1 LEIPQWADTARGGIL
16 DRVSAPGSA
25 NGGRADTRLWH
36 PFSNMAIAR
45 HEEFVIARGEDVWV
59 WDAAG
64 RPYLDATASLWYANA
79 GHGRPEIARAVA
91 DQLQLLEA
99 YSTFG
104 DFATEPALQLAQR
117 LADLAPDPDAR
128 VMFTTGGGEAI
139 DTAAKLARRYWDA
152 LGQPE
157 RRHIISR
164 RHGYHGTNAFGT
176 SLAGIDANRAGY
188 GPLVHETEVVA
199 HDSAAETAEAI
210 ERLGPERVAA
220 VVVEPVIGAG
230 GVFPPPDGYLE
241 EVADI
246 CRSTG
251 VLFVADSVICG
262 FGRLGTWFGVERW
275 GLEPDLIVFAKGVT
289 SGYLPLGGVIAS
301 GRVAEPF
308 WSTPGAGPLR
318 HGATYAGHATCC
330 AAALANLDVLERDGL
345 LRRGRD
351 LEGDLLA
358 ALQPLAE
365 HPLVGEVRGGTGL
378 LAAVELDAEFLER
391 HPDGTAH
398 VAQLARDVGVLVRPL
413 ARALAVSPPLT
424 VQSEHFTLIAEALTH
439 ALDVTQ
445 LGPPA
450 PATAPAS

>member
-1 LEIPQWADTARGGIL
+1 LEISQWAQVGRGGIL
-16 DRVSAPGSA
+16 DGVSAPGTA

-36 PFSNMAIAR
+36 PFANMAVAR

-59 WDAAG
+59 WDSAG
-64 RPYLDATASLWYANA
+64 RPYLDATASLWYANV

-104 DFATEPALQLAQR
+104 DFASEPALR
-117 LADLAPDPDAR
+117 LAERLAELAPDPEAR

-152 LGQPE
+152 LGQPG
-157 RRHIISR
+157 RLHIISR

-188 GPLVHETEVVA
+188 GPLVEETEVVA
-199 HDSAAETAEAI
+199 HDSAAEMAEAI

-220 VVVEPVIGAG
+220 VLVEPVIGAG
-230 GVFPPPDGYLE
+230 GVYAPPEGYLE
-241 EVADI
+241 QVADL

-251 VLFVADSVICG
+251 VLFIADSVICG

-275 GLEPDLIVFAKGVT
+275 SLEPDLIVFAKGVT

-308 WSTPGAGPLR
+308 WASPGSGALR
-318 HGATYAGHATCC
+318 HGATYSGHATCC
-330 AAALANLDVLERDGL
+330 AAALANIALLERDGL

-351 LEGDLLA
+351 LEGELLA

-378 LAAVELDAEFLER
+378 LAAVELDDGFLAQ

-398 VAQLARDVGVLVRPL
+398 VGRLARDVGVLVRPL

-424 VQSEHFTLIAEALTH
+424 VQPDHFTLIAEALTH

-450 PATAPAS
+450 PAGVEA